1 MDGSTTRIN
10 SSTASPSPNYQRA
23 SGGGGAS
30 SAQLK
35 GKELLDRAGVLG
47 GKGVSGAKGLFAK
60 AKARARGSG
69 GGADRVS
76 CE

>member
-1 MDGSTTRIN
+1 MDGSTTRVN
-10 SSTASPSPNYQRA
+10 SATPSPAGGYSRA
-23 SGGGGAS
+23 SGGGGGGAS

-47 GKGVSGAKGLFAK
+47 GKGMSGAKGLFAK

-69 GGADRVS
+69 GGDRVS
-76 CE
+76 